1 MTPTE
6 PIATT
11 ASTPKAGL
19 FATLGGLLHNQGT
32 RAPSSRILL
41 STALV
46 SLCALCFAATP
57 ALAKHER
64 VYSAV
69 FGGQVNKTKSQA
81 REAAEKT
88 AAEQAAAEQAANKA
102 KVKAAD
108 ERRAQEVAE
117 AKITEAQAAEKAAEE
132 KTAIESEEAAN
143 NKKRAEEVEEAAKKA
158 GVTPAEEDVC
168 TVASNDVCQPGKA
181 GTGEG
186 QFAFGEF
193 GGKGGRGTAGVAVND
208 ETGDIYVLDTLGR
221 VQEFSEKGEYLMEFP
236 ISRGAGHA
244 ENIAVDNSCALHK
257 PVPLVGLMCEAF
269 DPSNGD
275 VYVSNAPGNQ
285 SGGGPVVGVFKFT
298 AAGTELEPITT
309 GFEGRSFDGYAAEAV
324 AVDSEGKVWVGQV
337 GGHVDVYGDEEP
349 NLLRRSIFEIPT
361 KSSNFYFGGLA
372 VDSEDDLYEFNGNGG
387 SASQVAEINSSGQ
400 LLIEAV
406 DPEKSTAVAVDPAS
420 DDVYVDNLGSIAEFG
435 PAHACTAAQPCKEDP
450 EPLERFGTG
459 HLAESA
465 GVAVSSSNETVYAT
479 NVTAAD
485 VDIFVKAFVPNV
497 VEGEPSGLEHEGSV
511 TLNGT
516 VNPEGIEVTSC
527 QFEYGPTSAYGTV
540 EPCPAGV
547 VGSSK
552 SEELPVSV
560 TVHGLTPDTLY
571 HYRLVA
577 GYAGQNEV
585 NYGPDQ
591 TFVAG
596 ARPQIEH
603 EKVEGTGS
611 SEVTVSAQLAPG
623 GLETTY
629 DVQYGPCP
637 EPYEQGTCAAAPYPS
652 STPEASAGAGLTATP
667 VQVQLAGLQAG
678 VVYHARLGASNAI
691 NHGESVFGGELVFT
705 TASSTGPSSS
715 ILPDDRAYELV
726 SPVSDV
732 DVFVPY
738 GMESGLTDVYGE
750 HGIYTSRLSQAAA
763 GGDAV
768 IYNGDPPP
776 AGGTGHFA
784 FGEGDS
790 YLATR
795 ASGGGWTAVDI
806 QPPDIH
812 SNYAAFSS
820 DLSVGILGNTTAQL
834 ASEAPLEYNNLYSHA
849 LAQGAGGAFDPLI
862 TATPPD
868 RTPGEF
874 SLGGHG
880 YGNGGHPVFGGA
892 NAGEGSVPPFS
903 HLLFEANAAL
913 TPGAIAPSI
922 EDEDLYDSVAGRL
935 YLVNVLPEGRGVE
948 PDAQFGGEDTEDTSH
963 VISGNGSRIFWAA
976 VEGPLDDRTPKA
988 LYVRVNDTRPQ
999 SPLEEGEC
1007 VDPADACTFQVD
1019 ASQVGGPGGGGRYL
1033 TASANGNQ
1041 VFFTDERKL
1050 TEGSSAAANE
1060 PNLYEYDLEAP
1071 EGERLI
1077 DLSLVEHSGER
1088 ADVQGM
1094 LGASVDGEYVY
1105 FVAHGLLASNANS
1118 QEVSAVAGADNLYL
1132 SHAGATTFIAT
1143 LLGTDDAF
1151 GPVGFNPG
1159 GDWLDDPATRT
1170 ADLTPDGHSL
1180 TFTSRAPL
1188 TGYDSRVAFPAESA
1202 NLTEVFVYD
1211 ADTNRL
1217 ACASCDP
1224 GVAPVVPPPI
1234 REIAEVS
1241 KEGSSEL
1248 WGSFLPTSL
1257 SEADYQ
1263 PRVISDNGD
1272 RVFFN
1277 SFEPL
1282 VPAAT
1287 NGWLDVYEWEREGT
1301 ESTPGSGFSS
1311 CPVTTPARSSGGCIF
1326 LLSSPSSNE
1335 NSYLLDADE
1344 TGENVFF
1351 VTRAALVPADR
1362 GGDDDVLYDARV
1374 NGVQPPAKE
1383 ACEGTACQ
1391 GVPPAPPIFATPSSV
1406 TFNGIGNFPPPPSAP
1421 AKVKT
1426 AAEVRTEKLAKAL
1439 KVCHKT
1445 KKKAKRVA
1453 CEKQAK
1459 KKYGAKASKSS
1470 KSKRGGKS

>member
-1 MTPTE
+1 MHEHRPQ
-6 PIATT
+6 ATT
-11 ASTPKAGL
+11 ASKTGVL
-19 FATLGGLLHNQGT
+19 ATLLTL
-32 RAPSSRILL
+32 ILL
-41 STALV
+41 SV
-46 SLCALCFAATP
+46 FATP
-57 ALAKHER
+57 ALAKNER

-69 FGGQVNKTKSQA
+69 FGGEVNKTKVT
-81 REAAEKT
+81 EK
-88 AAEQAAAEQAANKA
+88 EEGKP
-102 KVKAAD
+102 V
-108 ERRAQEVAE
+108 
-117 AKITEAQAAEKAAEE
+117 TEAEE
-132 KTAIESEEAAN
+132 N
-143 NKKRAEEVEEAAKKA
+143 
-158 GVTPAEEDVC
+158 VC
-168 TVASNDVCQPGKA
+168 TVASGDECRPGKA
-181 GTGEG
+181 GEGSG
-186 QFAFGEF
+186 QFNFGHRF
-193 GGKGGRGTAGVAVND
+193 SGVAVND
-208 ETGDIYVLDTLGR
+208 ETGDVYVLDGR
-221 VQEFSEKGEYLMEFP
+221 RVEEFSEKGEYLTEFP
-236 ISRGAGHA
+236 LPEAGKT
-244 ENIAVDNSCALHK
+244 IAIDNSCALQK
-257 PVPLVGLMCEAF
+257 PVPLTGLMCEAF
-269 DPSNGD
+269 DPSDGD
-275 VYVSNAPGNQ
+275 VYVSNAPENQ
-285 SGGGPVVGVFKFT
+285 GLFVVVVGVFKFT
-298 AAGTELEPITT
+298 AAGAPLTSITT
-309 GFEGRSFDGYAAEAV
+309 GFEGGSFNASAAEAV
-324 AVDSEGKVWVGQV
+324 AVDSEGKVWVGQKV
-337 GGHVDVYGDEEP
+337 NGATVDGYGDEEP
-349 NLLRRSIFEIPT
+349 NLLRSSFEGPGKFRSQ
-361 KSSNFYFGGLA
+361 YFGGLA
-372 VDSEDDLYEFNGNGG
+372 VDSEDSLYDLGLLEPPF
-387 SASQVAEINSSGQ
+387 VAGTVGKIDSSGQ

-406 DPEKSTAVAVDPAS
+406 DPEKSTAVAVDPTNN
-420 DDVYVDNLGSIAEFG
+420 DVYVDNLGSIAEFG
-435 PAHACTAAQPCKEDP
+435 PAPACTATKPCKEDP
-450 EPLERFGTG
+450 DPIERFGTG

-465 GVAVSSSNETVYAT
+465 GVAVNPSNETVYAT
-479 NVTAAD
+479 NVTGAD
-485 VDIFVKAFVPNV
+485 VDIFVKAPVPDV
-497 VEGEPSGLEHEGSV
+497 IAEEPTKPEVEGSL
-511 TLNGT
+511 TLNGK
-516 VNPEGIEVTSC
+516 VNPEGVEVKTC
-527 QFEYGPTSAYGTV
+527 EFEYGPTSSYGTV
-540 EPCPAGV
+540 VACPAGV
-547 VGSSK
+547 VGSTSPTAL
-552 SEELPVSV
+552 SVSV

-596 ARPQIEH
+596 ARPQIEQ
-603 EKVEGTGS
+603 EQVEGVGS
-611 SEVTVSAQLAPG
+611 SEATVEAQLDPG

-637 EPYEQGTCAAAPYPS
+637 EPYEQATCVAAPYPS
-652 STPEASAGAGLTATP
+652 STLEASAGAGLEATP
-667 VQVQLAGLQAG
+667 VQVQLGGLQAG
-678 VVYHARLGASNAI
+678 SVYHARIVASNAI
-691 NHGESVFGGELVFT
+691 NRGESVFGGELVFT
-705 TASSTGPSSS
+705 TASSTGPSVSS
-715 ILPDDRAYELV
+715 LPDDRAYELV

-732 DVFVPY
+732 DVFVPF
-738 GMESGLTDVYGE
+738 GMEGGLTDLYGE
-750 HGIYTSRLSQAAA
+750 HGIYTARPSQAAA

-768 IYNGDPPP
+768 VYAGDPPP
-776 AGGTGHFA
+776 AGGTGNFA
-784 FGEGDS
+784 IGQGDS

-795 ASGGGWTAVDI
+795 GSGGGWTAVDI
-806 QPPDIH
+806 QPPGIH
-812 SNYAAFSS
+812 GPAYAALSS
-820 DLSVGILGNTTAQL
+820 DLSVGILGNIDAQL
-834 ASEAPLEYNNLYSHA
+834 APQAPLEYNNLYSHA
-849 LAQGAGGAFDPLI
+849 LAQGAGGAYDPLI

-874 SLGGHG
+874 SFGGHG
-880 YGNGGHPVFGGA
+880 NGNGQHPVFGGA

-913 TPGAIAPSI
+913 TPGAIAPGL

-948 PDAQFGGEDTEDTSH
+948 PDAQFGGEETQDTSH

-976 VEGPLDDRTPKA
+976 VEGPLSNKTPKA
-988 LYVRVNDTRPQ
+988 LYVRVNDTKPQ

-1033 TASANGNQ
+1033 TASANGDQ
-1041 VFFTDERKL
+1041 VFFTDEHKL
-1050 TEGSSAAANE
+1050 TEGSSAAATE
-1060 PNLYEYDLEAP
+1060 PNLYEYDLQAP
-1071 EGERLI
+1071 EGERLT
-1077 DLSLVEHSGER
+1077 DLSRTLNGGER

-1118 QEVSAVAGADNLYL
+1118 QGASAVAGGDNLYL
-1132 SHAGATTFIAT
+1132 YHGGATTFIAT
-1143 LLGTDDAF
+1143 LSGADNSF
-1151 GPVGFNPG
+1151 GVNLVPG
-1159 GDWLDDPATRT
+1159 GDWQANPGVRT

-1188 TGYDSRVAFPAESA
+1188 TGYDSRVSFPGGEEQ

-1234 REIAEVS
+1234 REIVEVS
-1241 KEGSSEL
+1241 KEGRPSYL

-1257 SEADYQ
+1257 SESDYQ
-1263 PRVISDNGD
+1263 PRVISADGD

-1282 VPAAT
+1282 VSDAT

-1351 VTRAALVPADR
+1351 VTRAALVPQDR

-1391 GVPPAPPIFATPSSV
+1391 GVPPTPPIFATPSSV

-1439 KVCHKT
+1439 KVCHKD
-1445 KKKAKRVA
+1445 KKKAKRQN
-1453 CEKQAK
+1453 CEKAAK